1 MSLVFTDKNT
11 KEQLY
16 SVVYFDKV
24 GEVQEANLLA
34 KNLKHARLEA
44 RKCFRKREYDHGC
57 HRCKNESYNNL
68 FPAAGIHNL
77 SSKGTACNKHN
88 GIGGKEVSWIC
99 YPALNCVKWQEGY
112 ESSPDKILQK
122 IHDRWSNNLQVKE
135 MVIVRGSIHIRS
147 HNLLPFQLPG
157 KGEGT

>member
-44 RKCFRKREYDHGC
+44 RKCFSKRSIIAVG
-57 HRCKNESYNNL
+57 
-68 FPAAGIHNL
+68 L
-77 SSKGTACNKHN
+77 SIGVFENKN
-88 GIGGKEVSWIC
+88 GIYI
-99 YPALNCVKWQEGY
+99 
-112 ESSPDKILQK
+112 
-122 IHDRWSNNLQVKE
+122 
-135 MVIVRGSIHIRS
+135 
-147 HNLLPFQLPG
+147 
-157 KGEGT
+157 